1 MTRKRIYAVANRK
14 GGVGKTTTAVNLAHG
29 LARKLAGNGHVLL
42 IDLDPQGNAATSL
55 GMEEFDESIAELLLD
70 ETTMESCCYQLGA
83 ADPGREGLW
92 LIPADDRL
100 QEAKETL
107 KVEVGI
113 RAALGR
119 KPESMKTLFH
129 RRLAAAD
136 VFDFIILDCPPSLDI
151 LRESVYGYAEAVIVP
166 VKLDYLG
173 LTGTATQTEDVSK
186 EREKGEAVVVAHVVP
201 TFHRQ
206 REILGGDA
214 LRSVHDTYP
223 RLVSDPI
230 PQTVVMERASA
241 NGRTIFEWEPES
253 AAASAYQSLVD
264 RVWGN
269 FRPEEEVFDEQIA

>member
-29 LARKLAGNGHVLL
+29 LARKLAGRGHVLL

-55 GMEEFDESIAELLLD
+55 GLEEFDESIAELLLD
-70 ETTMESCCYQLGA
+70 ETVMESCCYELGA

-100 QEAKETL
+100 QEAKESL

-119 KPESMKTLFH
+119 NPESMKTLLH

-173 LTGTATQTEDVSK
+173 LTGTATQTEDVSRQRK
-186 EREKGEAVVVAHVVP
+186 KGETVVVEHVVP
-201 TFHRQ
+201 TFYRQ

-214 LRSVHDTYP
+214 LRSVYDTYP
-223 RLVSDPI
+223 RLVSEPI

-253 AAASAYQSLVD
+253 AAAGAYQSLVD
-264 RVWGN
+264 KIWAN
-269 FRPEEEVFDEQIA
+269 YQPEEEARNEQIA